1 MLIHNSLYLGPLWG
15 VPVRSC
21 LYITNSLKHL
31 YSYPSEEEIGKEES
45 ASGH

>member
-1 MLIHNSLYLGPLWG
+1 MLIYNSFYLGLLQG

-21 LYITNSLKHL
+21 LYITNSLKYL

-45 ASGH
+45 ASDH